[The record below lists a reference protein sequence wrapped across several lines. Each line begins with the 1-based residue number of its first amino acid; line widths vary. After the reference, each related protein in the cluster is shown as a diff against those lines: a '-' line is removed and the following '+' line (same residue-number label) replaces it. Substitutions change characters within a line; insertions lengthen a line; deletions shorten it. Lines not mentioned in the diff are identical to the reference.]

1 MLKATLAGSCIPS
14 TLKEGEACGSAL
26 RWQGCCAYSGARSAG
41 THSRGGRAAGEDR
54 PRERPL
60 AVELML
66 ELTLGELGHA
76 VVLTLVGAGPV
87 REHERR

>member
-1 MLKATLAGSCIPS
+1 
-14 TLKEGEACGSAL
+14 
-26 RWQGCCAYSGARSAG
+26 
-41 THSRGGRAAGEDR
+41 
-54 PRERPL
+54 
-60 AVELML
+60 LML